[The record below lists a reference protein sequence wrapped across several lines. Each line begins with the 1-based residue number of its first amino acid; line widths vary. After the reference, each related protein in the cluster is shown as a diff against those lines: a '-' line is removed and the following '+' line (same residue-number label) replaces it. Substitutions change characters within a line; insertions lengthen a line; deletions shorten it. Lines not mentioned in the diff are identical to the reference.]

1 MGVAV
6 RLATEADAG
15 AVAAIYAPYVRETAI
30 SFETE
35 PPPAEEIAQRMRTNL
50 AVAPWLVCESDG
62 RVLGYAY
69 AGKFHARAAYQWSA
83 ETTVYVDREHHR
95 RRIGQALYTA
105 LLDGLRAQGFR
116 TAVGVIALPNAPS
129 VGLHERLG
137 FRAAGVIGAV
147 GFKHGRWHDVGWWV
161 LPLADY
167 APSPAPPRPLR
178 ELEGTPAW
186 EGALTRGAT
195 MVRARPLR
203 DGADRR

>member
-1 MGVAV
+1 MEVV
-6 RLATEADAG
+6 IRLAREADAG

-30 SFETE
+30 SFEAE
-35 PPPAEEIAQRMRTNL
+35 PPPAEEIAHRMRTSL

-62 RVLGYAY
+62 SVLGYAY

-83 ETTVYVDREHHR
+83 ETTVYVGRDHHGR
-95 RRIGQALYTA
+95 RVGHALYSA
-105 LLDGLRAQGFR
+105 LLEGLRTQGFR

-137 FRAAGVIGAV
+137 FRPAGVIGSV

-167 APSPAPPRPLR
+167 AASPAPPRPPDVLI
-178 ELEGTPAW
+178 GSPGW
-186 EGALTRGAT
+186 ETALARAAAT
-195 MVRARPLR
+195 VAARPLR